1 MDQPQYSTLAEALA
15 GVPDPRKARGKR
27 YPWHLLL
34 LLLAAGLASG
44 QQTAR
49 AIAHWLR
56 LHADDLKAA
65 LPQLVRIP
73 SESTLLRT
81 LRLVDVAVLEA
92 ALARL
97 TAPQTAPQAAPSE
110 VVTPLGTRLQAL
122 AVDGKTLRGA
132 TACGTPTHLVSLVQH
147 GSGTTLA
154 QVAVGEKRN
163 ELSAIP
169 PLFAGRDLTD
179 TIITSDALHTQRS
192 FARTIH
198 QAGGYYHY
206 LMIAK
211 ANQPQLRDDLA
222 LFFAL
227 PAIIADHEQWDRVET
242 VSKGHGRLEL
252 RRLECT
258 TGDCAYLGWPGATVI
273 MRRTCERHVYR
284 TGKTT
289 RTVLCGVTNLPVAET
304 SAALLEQLWRGHWTI
319 ESASHHVRDV
329 TLGEDRNH
337 MHTGQAPQV
346 LAALR
351 NSLLAL
357 WRRAG
362 WSTIADAV
370 RASAASVGAALAL
383 IGAATTLT

>member
-1 MDQPQYSTLAEALA
+1 MDQPQYSSLLDALA
-15 GVPDPRKARGKR
+15 VVPDPRKARGKR
-27 YPWHLLL
+27 YPWLLL
-34 LLLAAGLASG
+34 LTVLAAGLASG
-44 QQTAR
+44 HQTAR
-49 AIAHWLR
+49 AIAQWVR
-56 LHADDLKAA
+56 LHADKLKAA
-65 LPQLVRIP
+65 LPQLVRPP

-97 TAPQTAPQAAPSE
+97 HAPQTPEQLAPST
-110 VVTPLGTRLQAL
+110 VVTPLGTRLQAQ

-132 TACGTPTHLVSLVQH
+132 TACGDPTHLVSLVQH

-154 QVAVGEKRN
+154 QVEVAAKRN

-169 PLFAGRDLTD
+169 LLFAGRDLTD
-179 TIITSDALHTQRS
+179 TITTSDALHTQRS
-192 FARTIH
+192 FARRLH
-198 QAGGYYHY
+198 DAGGYY
-206 LMIAK
+206 LLIAK

-222 LFFAL
+222 LFFEL
-227 PAIIADHEQWDRVET
+227 PAIIADQERWDRVET
-242 VSKGHGRLEL
+242 VSKGHGRLEV
-252 RRLECT
+252 RTLECT

-289 RTVLCGVTNLPVAET
+289 RTVLCGVTNLPVRET

-337 MHTGQAPQV
+337 MHTGQAPQT

-357 WRRAG
+357 WRRDG
-362 WSTIADAV
+362 WKNIADAV
-370 RASAASVGAALAL
+370 RATAASVGAALAL
-383 IGAATTLT
+383 IGAAPTLT

>member
-15 GVPDPRKARGKR
+15 VVPDPRKARGKR
-27 YPWHLLL
+27 YPWLLL
-34 LLLAAGLASG
+34 LILLAAGLASG

-56 LHADDLKAA
+56 LHADELKAA

-81 LRLVDVAVLEA
+81 LRLVDVVVLEA
-92 ALARL
+92 ALAGL
-97 TAPQTAPQAAPSE
+97 AAAQNPQQAAPSE

-122 AVDGKTLRGA
+122 ALDGKSLRGA
-132 TACGTPTHLVSLVQH
+132 SASGAPTHLVSLVQH
-147 GSGTTLA
+147 GVGTTLA

-169 PLFAGRDLTD
+169 PLFAARDLTD

-192 FARTIH
+192 FARAIH
-198 QAGGYYHY
+198 EAGGYY

-211 ANQPQLRDDLA
+211 ANQPQLRDDLS
-222 LFFAL
+222 LFFEL
-227 PAIIADHEQWDRVET
+227 PAIIADHEQWDWVET
-242 VSKGHGRLEL
+242 VSKGHGRLEV
-252 RRLECT
+252 RRLECIS
-258 TGDCAYLGWPGATVI
+258 GDCDYLSWPGATVI
-273 MRRTCERHVYR
+273 LRRTCERQVYR

-289 RTVLCGVTNLPVAET
+289 RTVLCGVTNLPVRET

-337 MHTGQAPQV
+337 MHTGQAPQT

-357 WRRAG
+357 WRRNG
-362 WSTIADAV
+362 WTNIADAV
-370 RASAASVGAALAL
+370 RATAASVAAALAL

>member
-1 MDQPQYSTLAEALA
+1 MDQPQYSSLLDALA
-15 GVPDPRKARGKR
+15 VVPDPRKARGKR
-27 YPWHLLL
+27 YPWLLL
-34 LLLAAGLASG
+34 LTLLAAGLASG

-49 AIAHWLR
+49 AIAQWVR
-56 LHADDLKAA
+56 LHADDLKAE
-65 LPQLVRIP
+65 LPLLIRLP

-97 TAPQTAPQAAPSE
+97 HTPQTPEQTAPSE
-110 VVTPLGTRLQAL
+110 LVTPLGTRLQAL

-132 TACGTPTHLVSLVQH
+132 SACGVPTHLVSLVQH

-179 TIITSDALHTQRS
+179 TVITSDALHTQRS
-192 FARTIH
+192 FAQAIH
-198 QAGGYYHY
+198 AAGGYY

-211 ANQPQLRDDLA
+211 ANQPQLCDDLA
-222 LFFAL
+222 LFFEL
-227 PAIIADHEQWDRVET
+227 PAILADQEQWDRVET
-242 VSKGHGRLEL
+242 VSKGHGRLEV
-252 RRLECT
+252 RQLECT

-273 MRRTCERHVYR
+273 LRRTCERHVYR
-284 TGKTT
+284 SGKTT
-289 RTVLCGVTNLPVAET
+289 RTVLCGVTNLPVRET

-319 ESASHHVRDV
+319 ESASHYVRDV

-337 MHTGQAPQV
+337 MHTGQAPQT

-357 WRRAG
+357 WRRKG
-362 WSTIADAV
+362 WTNIADAV
-370 RASAASVGAALAL
+370 RATAASVATALAL
-383 IGAATTLT
+383 IGAVPL

>member
-15 GVPDPRKARGKR
+15 VVPDPRKARGKR
-27 YPWHLLL
+27 YPWLLL
-34 LLLAAGLASG
+34 LILLAAGLASG

-56 LHADDLKAA
+56 LHAVDLKAA
-65 LPQLVRIP
+65 LPHLVRIP

-81 LRLVDVAVLEA
+81 LRLVDVAVLEE
-92 ALARL
+92 ALACL
-97 TAPQTAPQAAPSE
+97 TAPHTRQQAAPSE
-110 VVTPLGTRLQAL
+110 LITPLGTRLQAL
-122 AVDGKTLRGA
+122 ALDGKTLRGA
-132 TACGTPTHLVSLVQH
+132 SACGAPTHLVSLVQH

-192 FARTIH
+192 FARAID
-198 QAGGYYHY
+198 QAGGYY

-222 LFFAL
+222 LFFEL
-227 PAIIADHEQWDRVET
+227 PAITADQEQWDRVET
-242 VSKGHGRLEL
+242 VSKAHGRLEV

-258 TGDCAYLGWPGATVI
+258 TGDCGYLGWPGATVLL
-273 MRRTCERHVYR
+273 RRTCERHVYR

-289 RTVLCGVTNLPVAET
+289 RTVLCGVTNLPVRET

-337 MHTGQAPQV
+337 MHTGQAPQM

-357 WRRAG
+357 WRRNG
-362 WSTIADAV
+362 WTNIADAV
-370 RASAASVGAALAL
+370 RATAASVAAALAL

>member
-1 MDQPQYSTLAEALA
+1 MDQAQYSTLVEALA

-27 YPWHLLL
+27 YPWRLLL
-34 LLLAAGLASG
+34 ILLAAGLASG

-49 AIAHWLR
+49 AIAQWLR
-56 LHADDLKAA
+56 LHASELKAA

-81 LRLVDVAVLEA
+81 LRLVDVAILEA
-92 ALARL
+92 ELARL
-97 TAPQTAPQAAPSE
+97 ATPQTAAQAAPSE

-122 AVDGKTLRGA
+122 ALDGKTLRGA
-132 TACGTPTHLVSLVQH
+132 TACGAPTHLVSLVQH

-169 PLFAGRDLTD
+169 PLLAGRDLTD

-192 FARTIH
+192 FARAIH
-198 QAGGYYHY
+198 EAGGYY

-211 ANQPQLRDDLA
+211 ANQPQLCDDLA
-222 LFFAL
+222 LFFEL
-227 PAIIADHEQWDRVET
+227 PAIIADHEQWDCVET
-242 VSKGHGRLEL
+242 VSKGHGRLEV

-258 TGDCAYLGWPGATVI
+258 TGDCSYLGWPGATVI
-273 MRRTCERHVYR
+273 LRRTCERHVYR
-284 TGKTT
+284 TEKTT
-289 RTVLCGVTNLPVAET
+289 RTVVGGVTNLPVRE
-304 SAALLEQLWRGHWTI
+304 SCAALLEQLWRGHWTI

-337 MHTGQAPQV
+337 MRTGYAPQT

-351 NSLLAL
+351 NSLLTL
-357 WRRAG
+357 WRRNG
-362 WSTIADAV
+362 WSNIADAV
-370 RASAASVGAALAL
+370 RATAASVGAALAL

>member
-1 MDQPQYSTLAEALA
+1 MGQPQYTSLLEALA
-15 GVPDPRKARGKR
+15 VVPDPRKARGKR
-27 YPWHLLL
+27 YHWLLL
-34 LLLAAGLASG
+34 LTLLAAGLASG

-56 LHADDLKAA
+56 LHADELKGA

-97 TAPQTAPQAAPSE
+97 TTPQTTPQAAPSQ

-132 TACGTPTHLVSLVQH
+132 TACGAPTHLVSLVQH

-169 PLFAGRDLTD
+169 PLLAGRDLTD

-192 FARTIH
+192 FARAIH
-198 QAGGYYHY
+198 DGGGYY

-222 LFFAL
+222 LFFEL

-242 VSKGHGRLEL
+242 VSKGHGRLEV

-273 MRRTCERHVYR
+273 LRRCCERHVYR

-289 RTVLCGVTNLPVAET
+289 HTVLCGVTNLPVREA

-319 ESASHHVRDV
+319 ESASHYVRDV

-337 MHTGQAPQV
+337 MHTGQAPQT

-357 WRRAG
+357 WRRDG
-362 WSTIADAV
+362 WTNIADAV
-370 RASAASVGAALAL
+370 RATAASVRVALSL